1 MSIKPQIDRIV
12 VNIAIEVFFMKKVL
26 KPAAGIVCALSVL
39 LTGVAVFAEET
50 KTTPT
55 GIAYGNIG
63 TTIETWASENPS
75 DYSSFVTAVFDGD
88 GIIYQGAFGF
98 ADKENN
104 IAATTDTVYEWG
116 SVTKLTV
123 WVSVMQLYEQGR
135 IDLNADIRTYLP
147 EGFLKNLKYDDPVT
161 MLNLMNHNAGWG
173 EGTWSIQTADPE
185 EIVSLG
191 DALSQSEPPQ
201 IYRPGEVC
209 SYSNWGAA
217 LAGYIVECITGQSF
231 ADYVHENI
239 FEPLGMEHTSI
250 LPDHSDNARVQEKRK
265 ELVSYSFDGSAWNSN
280 GHQLIYINL
289 YPAGAAT
296 GTIGDMALFAQS
308 FVREDNPLF
317 EKTET
322 RELLLSPSLY
332 LGDTDFVVGCHGL
345 WTEDRENASLIGHSG
360 GTNACSSDL
369 VFDRDTG
376 LGAVYMTAGGWPAV
390 PKLLFGDMASYDLSS
405 YTGSVTVPGAL
416 KGTYA
421 GCRSI
426 RHGIYKVMGLFSM
439 LPLNY
444 NGNNEYTVSSMAT
457 FTQVS
462 DNMLILKQDE
472 NTYPAYVYK
481 TSDGTTI
488 ISLGSQSF
496 ASENSLKISLYLLVV
511 MAVITVAGIFMLF
524 YRAISLLTKKHI
536 SYSGSLFVGLSQL
549 CRIACLLP
557 LILLASKY
565 SEQYGLTHTQGYI
578 VFAIEAVCFVIFAI
592 SFCMSALGLF
602 KKDTE
607 GFLRLKY
614 ALSVIGNGVSI
625 ATIFAFELLNI
636 WGV

>member
-1 MSIKPQIDRIV
+1 
-12 VNIAIEVFFMKKVL
+12 MKKVF
-26 KPAAGIVCALSVL
+26 KPVLGTVCALSVL
-39 LTGVAVFAEET
+39 MTGASVFAEET
-50 KTTPT
+50 KSTPT
-55 GIAYGNIG
+55 GIAYSNIG
-63 TTIETWASENPS
+63 SSIENWASENPS

-88 GIIYQGAFGF
+88 EIIYQGAFGL

-104 IAATTDTVYEWG
+104 IAASTDSVYEWG
-116 SVTKLTV
+116 SITKLTV

-135 IDLNADIRTYLP
+135 IDLNENIRTYLP
-147 EGFLKNLKYDDPVT
+147 EGFLKNLKYDEPVT

-173 EGTWSIQTADPE
+173 EGNWALQTADPE
-185 EIVSLG
+185 QIVSLG
-191 DALSQSEPPQ
+191 EALSQTEPPQ

-239 FEPLGMEHTSI
+239 FEPLGMENTAI

-265 ELVSYSFDGSAWNSN
+265 ELVSYSYDGSAWNSN

-289 YPAGAAT
+289 YPAGSAT
-296 GTIGDMALFAQS
+296 GTIEDLAKFAQS
-308 FVREDNPLF
+308 FVSEDDPLF
-317 EKTET
+317 EKPET

-332 LGDTDFVVGCHGL
+332 LGDTEFVVGCHGL
-345 WTEDRENASLIGHSG
+345 WTEERENASLIGHSG
-360 GTNACSSDL
+360 GTNACSSYL
-369 VFDRDTG
+369 YFDRETG
-376 LGAVYMTAGGWPAV
+376 LGTVYMTAGGWPGV
-390 PKLLFGDMASYDLSS
+390 PELLFGKTASYDLTAYS
-405 YTGSVTVPGAL
+405 GSVTAPGAL
-416 KGTYA
+416 KGYYA

-439 LPLNY
+439 LPLTY
-444 NGNNEYTVSSMAT
+444 NGNNEYAVSSMAT

-462 DNMLILKQDE
+462 DNMLVLNQNE
-472 NTYPAYVYK
+472 GSYPAYVYK

-488 ISLGSQSF
+488 ITLGSQSF

-511 MAVITVAGIFMLF
+511 MAVITIAGVFMLF

-536 SYSGSLFVGLSQL
+536 SYSGSLFVALSQI
-549 CRIACLLP
+549 CRVACVLP

-565 SEQYGLTHTQGYI
+565 TEQYGLTHTQGYI
-578 VFAIEAVCFVIFAI
+578 VFAIEAVCLIVFAI
-592 SFCMSALGLF
+592 SFCLSGMGLI

-625 ATIFAFELLNI
+625 ATIFALELLNI

>member
-1 MSIKPQIDRIV
+1 
-12 VNIAIEVFFMKKVL
+12 MKQVL
-26 KPAAGIVCALSVL
+26 KPLIGTFCALSVL
-39 LTGVAVFAEET
+39 MTGVSVFAEEN

-55 GIAYGNIG
+55 GIAYGEIG
-63 TTIETWASENPS
+63 STIEKWAEENPGE
-75 DYSSFVTAVFDGD
+75 YSSFVTAVFDGD
-88 GIIYQGAFGF
+88 GIIYQGAFGL

-104 IAATTDTVYEWG
+104 IAATTDSVYEWG

-135 IDLNADIRTYLP
+135 IDLNEDIRTYLP
-147 EGFLKNLKYDDPVT
+147 DGFLKNLKYDEPVT

-173 EGTWSIQTADPE
+173 EGTWALQTADPGQ
-185 EIVSLG
+185 IVSLG
-191 DALSQSEPPQ
+191 EALSQTEPPQ

-250 LPDHSDNARVQEKRK
+250 LPDHSDNAWVQEKRK
-265 ELVSYSFDGSAWNSN
+265 ELVSYSFDGTNWNSN
-280 GHQLIYINL
+280 GHQLIYINI

-296 GTIGDMALFAQS
+296 GTIGDMAIFAQS
-308 FVREDNPLF
+308 FVSGDNPLF

-322 RELLLSPSLY
+322 RELFLSPSLY
-332 LGDTDFVVGCHGL
+332 LGDTDFVVNCHGF
-345 WTEDRENASLIGHSG
+345 WTEDRENASLICHSG

-369 VFDRDTG
+369 VFDMESG
-376 LGAVYMTAGGWPAV
+376 LGMVYITAGGWPAV
-390 PKLLFGDMASYDLSS
+390 PELLFGKAASYDLSAYS
-405 YTGSVTVPGAL
+405 GNVTAPGAL
-416 KGTYA
+416 KGWYA
-421 GCRSI
+421 GCRSN
-426 RHGIYKVMGLFSM
+426 RHGIYKVMGLFSV
-439 LPLNY
+439 LPLTY
-444 NGNNEYTVSSMAT
+444 NGNNEYSVSRMAT

-462 DNMLILKQDE
+462 DNMLILSEDE

-488 ISLGSQSF
+488 ITLGSQSF
-496 ASENSLKISLYLLVV
+496 ASENSLKISLYLLVL
-511 MAVITVAGIFMLF
+511 MAIMALVGRFMLF
-524 YRAISLLTKKHI
+524 YRAISILTKKHI
-536 SYSGSLFVGLSQL
+536 SYSGSLFVALSQA
-549 CRIACLLP
+549 CRVLSLTP
-557 LILLASKY
+557 LIILASKY
-565 SEQYGLTHTQGYI
+565 TEQYGITHAQGLI
-578 VFAIEAVCFVIFAI
+578 VFIIEAVCFVVFSI
-592 SFCMSALGLF
+592 SFLMSGRGLI

-607 GFLRLKY
+607 GFLRFKY
-614 ALSVIGNGVSI
+614 ALSVLGNGISI

>member
-1 MSIKPQIDRIV
+1 
-12 VNIAIEVFFMKKVL
+12 MKQVL
-26 KPAAGIVCALSVL
+26 KPLIGTFCALSVL
-39 LTGVAVFAEET
+39 MTGVSVFAEEN

-55 GIAYGNIG
+55 GIAYGEIG
-63 TTIETWASENPS
+63 STIEKWAEENPGE
-75 DYSSFVTAVFDGD
+75 YSSFVTAVFDGD
-88 GIIYQGAFGF
+88 GIIYQGAFGL

-104 IAATTDTVYEWG
+104 IAATTDSVYEWG

-135 IDLNADIRTYLP
+135 IDLNEDIRNYLP
-147 EGFLKNLKYDDPVT
+147 DGFLKNLKYDEPVT

-173 EGTWSIQTADPE
+173 EGTWALQTADPGQ
-185 EIVSLG
+185 IVSLG
-191 DALSQSEPPQ
+191 EALSQTEPPQ

-250 LPDHSDNARVQEKRK
+250 LPDHSDNAWVQEKRK
-265 ELVSYSFDGSAWNSN
+265 ELVSYSFDGTNWNSN
-280 GHQLIYINL
+280 GHQLIYINI

-296 GTIGDMALFAQS
+296 GTIEDMAIFAQS
-308 FVREDNPLF
+308 FVSDDSPLF
-317 EKTET
+317 AKPET

-332 LGDTDFVVGCHGL
+332 LGDTDFVVNCHGF

-369 VFDRDTG
+369 VFDMESG
-376 LGAVYMTAGGWPAV
+376 LGMVYITAGGWPAV
-390 PKLLFGDMASYDLSS
+390 PELLFGKAASYDFSAYS
-405 YTGSVTVPGAL
+405 GNVTAPGDL
-416 KGTYA
+416 KGWYA
-421 GCRSI
+421 GCRSN
-426 RHGIYKVMGLFSM
+426 RHGIYKVMGLFSV
-439 LPLNY
+439 LPLTY
-444 NGNNEYTVSSMAT
+444 NGNNEYSVSRMAT

-462 DNMLILKQDE
+462 DNMLILNEDE

-488 ISLGSQSF
+488 ITLGSQSF
-496 ASENSLKISLYLLVV
+496 ASENSLKISLYLLVL
-511 MAVITVAGIFMLF
+511 MAIMALAGIFMLF
-524 YRAISLLTKKHI
+524 YRVISIFTKKHI
-536 SYSGSLFVGLSQL
+536 SYSGSLFVALSQL

-557 LILLASKY
+557 LILLATRY
-565 SEQYGLTHTQGYI
+565 TEQYGLTHTQGYI
-578 VFAIEAVCFVIFAI
+578 VFAIEAVCFAVFAI
-592 SFCMSALGLF
+592 SFCLSGMGLI

-625 ATIFAFELLNI
+625 ATIFALELLNI

>member
-1 MSIKPQIDRIV
+1 
-12 VNIAIEVFFMKKVL
+12 MKKVF
-26 KPAAGIVCALSVL
+26 KPVLGTVCALSVL
-39 LTGVAVFAEET
+39 MTGASVFAEET
-50 KTTPT
+50 KSTPT
-55 GIAYGNIG
+55 GIAYSNIG
-63 TTIETWASENPS
+63 SSIENWASENPS

-88 GIIYQGAFGF
+88 EIIYQGAFGL

-104 IAATTDTVYEWG
+104 IAATTDSVYEWG
-116 SVTKLTV
+116 SITKLTV

-135 IDLNADIRTYLP
+135 IDLNEDIRTYLP
-147 EGFLKNLKYDDPVT
+147 EGFLKNLKYDEPVT

-173 EGTWSIQTADPE
+173 EGNWALQTADPE
-185 EIVSLG
+185 QIVSLG
-191 DALSQSEPPQ
+191 EALSQTEPPQ

-239 FEPLGMEHTSI
+239 FEPLGMENTAI

-265 ELVSYSFDGSAWNSN
+265 ELVSYSYDGSAWNSN

-289 YPAGAAT
+289 YPAGSAT
-296 GTIGDMALFAQS
+296 GTIEDLAKFAQS
-308 FVREDNPLF
+308 FVSEDDPLF
-317 EKTET
+317 EKPET

-332 LGDTDFVVGCHGL
+332 LGDTEFVVGCHGL
-345 WTEDRENASLIGHSG
+345 WTEERENASLIGHSG
-360 GTNACSSDL
+360 GTNACSSYL
-369 VFDRDTG
+369 YFDRETG
-376 LGAVYMTAGGWPAV
+376 LGTVYMTAGGWPGV
-390 PKLLFGDMASYDLSS
+390 PELLFGKTASYDLSAYS
-405 YTGSVTVPGAL
+405 GSVTAPGAL
-416 KGTYA
+416 KGYYA

-439 LPLNY
+439 LPLTY
-444 NGNNEYTVSSMAT
+444 NGNNEYAVSSMAT

-462 DNMLILKQDE
+462 DNMLVLNQNE
-472 NTYPAYVYK
+472 GSYPAYVYK

-488 ISLGSQSF
+488 ITLGSQSF

-511 MAVITVAGIFMLF
+511 MAVITIAGVFMLF

-536 SYSGSLFVGLSQL
+536 SYSGSLFVALSQI
-549 CRIACLLP
+549 CRVACVLP

-565 SEQYGLTHTQGYI
+565 TEQYGLTHTQGYI
-578 VFAIEAVCFVIFAI
+578 VFAIEAVCLIVFAI
-592 SFCMSALGLF
+592 SFCLSGMGLI

-614 ALSVIGNGVSI
+614 ALSVIGNSVSI
-625 ATIFAFELLNI
+625 ATIFALELLNI

>member
-1 MSIKPQIDRIV
+1 
-12 VNIAIEVFFMKKVL
+12 MKKVF
-26 KPAAGIVCALSVL
+26 KPVLGTVCALSVL
-39 LTGVAVFAEET
+39 MTGASVFAEET
-50 KTTPT
+50 KSTPT
-55 GIAYGNIG
+55 GIAYSNIG
-63 TTIETWASENPS
+63 SSIENWASENPS

-88 GIIYQGAFGF
+88 EIIYQGAFGL

-104 IAATTDTVYEWG
+104 IAASTDSVYEWG
-116 SVTKLTV
+116 SITKLTV

-135 IDLNADIRTYLP
+135 IDLNENIRTYLP
-147 EGFLKNLKYDDPVT
+147 EGFLKNLKYDEPVT

-173 EGTWSIQTADPE
+173 EGNWALQTADPE
-185 EIVSLG
+185 QIVSLG
-191 DALSQSEPPQ
+191 EALSQTEPPQ

-239 FEPLGMEHTSI
+239 FEPLGMENTAI
-250 LPDHSDNARVQEKRK
+250 LPDHSDNVRVQEKRK
-265 ELVSYSFDGSAWNSN
+265 ELVSYSYDGSTWNSN

-289 YPAGAAT
+289 YPAGSAT
-296 GTIGDMALFAQS
+296 GTIEDLAKFAQS
-308 FVREDNPLF
+308 FVSEDDPLF
-317 EKTET
+317 EKPET

-332 LGDTDFVVGCHGL
+332 LGDTEFVVGCHGL
-345 WTEDRENASLIGHSG
+345 WTEERENASLIGHSG
-360 GTNACSSDL
+360 GTNACSSYL
-369 VFDRDTG
+369 YFDRETG
-376 LGAVYMTAGGWPAV
+376 LGTVYMTAGGWPGV
-390 PKLLFGDMASYDLSS
+390 PELLFGKTASYDLSAYS
-405 YTGSVTVPGAL
+405 GSVTAPGAL
-416 KGTYA
+416 KGYYA

-439 LPLNY
+439 LPLTY
-444 NGNNEYTVSSMAT
+444 NGNNEYAVSSMAT

-462 DNMLILKQDE
+462 DNMLVLNQNE
-472 NTYPAYVYK
+472 GSYPAYVYK

-488 ISLGSQSF
+488 ITLGSQSF

-511 MAVITVAGIFMLF
+511 MAVISIAGVFMLF

-536 SYSGSLFVGLSQL
+536 SYSGSLFVALSQI
-549 CRIACLLP
+549 CRVACVLP

-565 SEQYGLTHTQGYI
+565 TEQYGLTHTQGYI
-578 VFAIEAVCFVIFAI
+578 VFAIEAVCLIVFAI
-592 SFCMSALGLF
+592 SFCLSGMGLI

-625 ATIFAFELLNI
+625 ATIFALELLNI

>member
-1 MSIKPQIDRIV
+1 
-12 VNIAIEVFFMKKVL
+12 MKKVF
-26 KPAAGIVCALSVL
+26 KPVLGTVCALSVL
-39 LTGVAVFAEET
+39 MTGASVFAEET
-50 KTTPT
+50 KSTPT
-55 GIAYGNIG
+55 GIAYSNIG
-63 TTIETWASENPS
+63 SSIENWASENPS

-88 GIIYQGAFGF
+88 EIIYQGAFGL

-104 IAATTDTVYEWG
+104 IAASTDSVYEWG
-116 SVTKLTV
+116 SITKLTV

-135 IDLNADIRTYLP
+135 IDLNENIRTYLP
-147 EGFLKNLKYDDPVT
+147 EGFLKNLKYDEPVT

-173 EGTWSIQTADPE
+173 EGNWALQTADPE
-185 EIVSLG
+185 QIVSLG
-191 DALSQSEPPQ
+191 EALSQTEPPQ

-239 FEPLGMEHTSI
+239 FEPLGMENTAI
-250 LPDHSDNARVQEKRK
+250 LPDHSDNVRVQEKRK
-265 ELVSYSFDGSAWNSN
+265 ELVSYSYDGSTWNSN

-289 YPAGAAT
+289 YPAGSAT
-296 GTIGDMALFAQS
+296 GTIEDLAKFAQS
-308 FVREDNPLF
+308 FVSEDDPLF
-317 EKTET
+317 EKPET

-332 LGDTDFVVGCHGL
+332 LGDTEFVVGCHGL
-345 WTEDRENASLIGHSG
+345 WTEERENASLIGHSG
-360 GTNACSSDL
+360 GTNACSSYL
-369 VFDRDTG
+369 YFDRETG
-376 LGAVYMTAGGWPAV
+376 LGTVYMTAGGWPGV
-390 PKLLFGDMASYDLSS
+390 PELLFGKTASYDLTAYS
-405 YTGSVTVPGAL
+405 GSVTAPGAL
-416 KGTYA
+416 KGYYA

-439 LPLNY
+439 LPLTY
-444 NGNNEYTVSSMAT
+444 NGNNEYAVSSMAT

-462 DNMLILKQDE
+462 DNMLVLNQNE
-472 NTYPAYVYK
+472 GSYPAYVYK

-488 ISLGSQSF
+488 ITLGSQSF

-511 MAVITVAGIFMLF
+511 MAVISIAGVFMLF

-536 SYSGSLFVGLSQL
+536 SYSGSLFVALSQI
-549 CRIACLLP
+549 CRVACVLP

-565 SEQYGLTHTQGYI
+565 TEQYGLTHTQGYI
-578 VFAIEAVCFVIFAI
+578 VFAIEAVCLIVFAI
-592 SFCMSALGLF
+592 SFCLSGMGLI

-625 ATIFAFELLNI
+625 ATIFALELLNI

>member
-1 MSIKPQIDRIV
+1 
-12 VNIAIEVFFMKKVL
+12 MKKVL
-26 KPAAGIVCALSVL
+26 KPVACAVCAITVL
-39 LTGVAVFAEET
+39 MTGTAVFAEEN
-50 KTTPT
+50 KSTPT
-55 GIAYGNIG
+55 GIAYDNIG
-63 TTIETWASENPS
+63 STIENWASENPS

-104 IAATTDTVYEWG
+104 IAATTDSVYEWG

-147 EGFLKNLKYDDPVT
+147 EGFLKNLKYDDPIT

-173 EGTWSIQTADPE
+173 EGTWAMQTADPE
-185 EIVSLG
+185 QIVSLEE
-191 DALSQSEPPQ
+191 ALAQTEPPQ

-217 LAGYIVECITGQSF
+217 LAGYIVERITGQPF

-250 LPDHSDNARVQEKRK
+250 LPDHSDNTWVQEKRK
-265 ELVSYSFDGSAWNSN
+265 ELVSYSYDGSTWNSN

-289 YPAGAAT
+289 YPAGSAT
-296 GTIGDMALFAQS
+296 GTIEDLAIFAQS
-308 FVREDNPLF
+308 FVRDDNPLF
-317 EKTET
+317 EKPET

-332 LGDTDFVVGCHGL
+332 LGDTDIVVGCHGL
-345 WTEDRENASLIGHSG
+345 WAEERENASLIGHNG
-360 GTNACSSDL
+360 GTNGCSSDL
-369 VFDRDTG
+369 VFDRETG

-390 PKLLFGDMASYDLSS
+390 SELLFGKMASYDLSS
-405 YTGSVTVPGAL
+405 YSGSVTAPGAL
-416 KGTYA
+416 KGYYA

-426 RHGIYKVMGLFSM
+426 RHGIYKAMGLFSM
-439 LPLNY
+439 LPLTY
-444 NGNNEYTVSSMAT
+444 NGNNEYSVTSMAIL
-457 FTQVS
+457 TQVS
-462 DNMLILKQDE
+462 DNMIILKQEE
-472 NTYPAYVYK
+472 NSYPAYVYK

-488 ISLGSQSF
+488 ITLGAQSF

-511 MAVITVAGIFMLF
+511 MAAITLAGIFMLF

-536 SYSGSLFVGLSQL
+536 SYSGSLFVALSQI
-549 CRIACLLP
+549 CRVACLLP

-565 SEQYGLTHTQGYI
+565 TEQYGLTHTQGYI
-578 VFAIEAVCFVIFAI
+578 VFAIEAVCFIIFSI
-592 SFCMSALGLF
+592 SFIMSGMGLI

-625 ATIFAFELLNI
+625 ATILSLELLNI

>member
-1 MSIKPQIDRIV
+1 
-12 VNIAIEVFFMKKVL
+12 MKQVL
-26 KPAAGIVCALSVL
+26 KPLIGTFCALSVL
-39 LTGVAVFAEET
+39 MTGVSVFAEEN

-55 GIAYGNIG
+55 GIAYGEIG
-63 TTIETWASENPS
+63 STIEKWAEENPGE
-75 DYSSFVTAVFDGD
+75 YSSFVTAVFNGD
-88 GIIYQGAFGF
+88 GIIYQGAFGL

-104 IAATTDTVYEWG
+104 IAATTDSVYEWG

-135 IDLNADIRTYLP
+135 IDLNEDIRTYLP

-173 EGTWSIQTADPE
+173 EGNWALQTTDPE
-185 EIVSLG
+185 QIVSLEE
-191 DALSQSEPPQ
+191 ALSQTEPPQ

-217 LAGYIVECITGQSF
+217 LAGYIVERITGQSF

-239 FEPLGMEHTSI
+239 FEPLGMEHTAI
-250 LPDHSDNARVQEKRK
+250 LPDHSDNPLVQEKRK
-265 ELVSYSFDGSAWNSN
+265 ELVSYSYDGSTWNSN

-289 YPAGAAT
+289 YPAGSAT
-296 GTIGDMALFAQS
+296 GTIEDLAIFAQS
-308 FVREDNPLF
+308 FVSDDSPLF
-317 EKTET
+317 EKPET
-322 RELLLSPSLY
+322 RDLLFSPSLY
-332 LGDTDFVVGCHGL
+332 LGDTDFVVNCHGL
-345 WTEDRENASLIGHSG
+345 WTEERENASLIGHSG
-360 GTNACSSDL
+360 GTNACSSYL
-369 VFDRDTG
+369 YFDRESG
-376 LGAVYMTAGGWPAV
+376 LGTVYMTAGGWPAV
-390 PKLLFGDMASYDLSS
+390 PELLFGKTASYDLSAYS
-405 YTGSVTVPGAL
+405 GSVTAPGAL
-416 KGTYA
+416 KGYYA

-439 LPLNY
+439 LPLTY
-444 NGNNEYTVSSMAT
+444 NGNNEYAVSNMAT

-462 DNMLILKQDE
+462 DNMLILNQNE
-472 NTYPAYVYK
+472 SSYPAYVYK

-511 MAVITVAGIFMLF
+511 MAIISIAGIFMLF
-524 YRAISLLTKKHI
+524 YRVISIFTKKHI
-536 SYSGSLFVGLSQL
+536 SYSGSLFVALSQL

-557 LILLASKY
+557 LILLATRY
-565 SEQYGLTHTQGYI
+565 TEQYGLTHTQGYI
-578 VFAIEAVCFVIFAI
+578 VFAIEAVCFAVFAI
-592 SFCMSALGLF
+592 SFCLSGMGLI

-625 ATIFAFELLNI
+625 ATIFALELLNI

>member
-1 MSIKPQIDRIV
+1 
-12 VNIAIEVFFMKKVL
+12 MKEVL

-63 TTIETWASENPS
+63 TAIETWASENPS

-98 ADKENN
+98 TDKENN

-147 EGFLKNLKYDDPVT
+147 EGFRKNLKYDDPVT

-250 LPDHSDNARVQEKRK
+250 LPDHSDNARVQEKRT

-317 EKTET
+317 EKSET
-322 RELLLSPSLY
+322 
-332 LGDTDFVVGCHGL
+332 
-345 WTEDRENASLIGHSG
+345 
-360 GTNACSSDL
+360 
-369 VFDRDTG
+369 
-376 LGAVYMTAGGWPAV
+376 
-390 PKLLFGDMASYDLSS
+390 
-405 YTGSVTVPGAL
+405 
-416 KGTYA
+416 
-421 GCRSI
+421 
-426 RHGIYKVMGLFSM
+426 
-439 LPLNY
+439 
-444 NGNNEYTVSSMAT
+444 
-457 FTQVS
+457 
-462 DNMLILKQDE
+462 
-472 NTYPAYVYK
+472 
-481 TSDGTTI
+481 
-488 ISLGSQSF
+488 
-496 ASENSLKISLYLLVV
+496 
-511 MAVITVAGIFMLF
+511 
-524 YRAISLLTKKHI
+524 
-536 SYSGSLFVGLSQL
+536 
-549 CRIACLLP
+549 
-557 LILLASKY
+557 
-565 SEQYGLTHTQGYI
+565 
-578 VFAIEAVCFVIFAI
+578 
-592 SFCMSALGLF
+592 
-602 KKDTE
+602 
-607 GFLRLKY
+607 
-614 ALSVIGNGVSI
+614 
-625 ATIFAFELLNI
+625 
-636 WGV
+636 

>member
-1 MSIKPQIDRIV
+1 
-12 VNIAIEVFFMKKVL
+12 MKKVF
-26 KPAAGIVCALSVL
+26 KPVLGTVCALSVL
-39 LTGVAVFAEET
+39 MTGASVFAEET
-50 KTTPT
+50 KSTPT
-55 GIAYGNIG
+55 GIAYSNIG
-63 TTIETWASENPS
+63 SSIENWASENPS

-88 GIIYQGAFGF
+88 EIIYQGAFGL

-104 IAATTDTVYEWG
+104 IAASTDSVYEWG
-116 SVTKLTV
+116 SITKLTV

-135 IDLNADIRTYLP
+135 IDLNEDIRTYLP
-147 EGFLKNLKYDDPVT
+147 EGFLKNLKYDEPVT

-173 EGTWSIQTADPE
+173 EGNWALQTADPE
-185 EIVSLG
+185 QIVSLG
-191 DALSQSEPPQ
+191 EALSQTEPPQ

-239 FEPLGMEHTSI
+239 FEPLGMENTAI

-265 ELVSYSFDGSAWNSN
+265 ELVSYSYDGSAWNSN

-289 YPAGAAT
+289 YPAGSAT
-296 GTIGDMALFAQS
+296 GTIEDLAKFAQS
-308 FVREDNPLF
+308 FVSEDDPLF
-317 EKTET
+317 EKPET

-332 LGDTDFVVGCHGL
+332 LGDTEFVVGCHGL
-345 WTEDRENASLIGHSG
+345 WTEERENASLIGHSG
-360 GTNACSSDL
+360 GTNACSSYL
-369 VFDRDTG
+369 YFDRETG
-376 LGAVYMTAGGWPAV
+376 LGTVYMTAGGWPGV
-390 PKLLFGDMASYDLSS
+390 PELLFGKTASYDLTAYS
-405 YTGSVTVPGAL
+405 GSVTAPGAL
-416 KGTYA
+416 KGYYA

-439 LPLNY
+439 LPLTY
-444 NGNNEYTVSSMAT
+444 NGNNEYAVSSMAT

-462 DNMLILKQDE
+462 DNMLVLNQNE
-472 NTYPAYVYK
+472 GSYPAYVYK

-488 ISLGSQSF
+488 ITLGSQSF

-511 MAVITVAGIFMLF
+511 MAVISIAGVFMLF

-536 SYSGSLFVGLSQL
+536 SYSGSLFVALSQI
-549 CRIACLLP
+549 CRVACVLP

-565 SEQYGLTHTQGYI
+565 TEQYGLTHTQGYI
-578 VFAIEAVCFVIFAI
+578 VFAIEAVCLIVFAI
-592 SFCMSALGLF
+592 SFCLSGMGLI

-625 ATIFAFELLNI
+625 ATIFALELLNI

>member
-1 MSIKPQIDRIV
+1 
-12 VNIAIEVFFMKKVL
+12 MKKVL

-63 TTIETWASENPS
+63 STIENWASENPS
-75 DYSSFVTAVFDGD
+75 DYSSFVTAVIDGD
-88 GIIYQGAFGF
+88 EIIYQGAFGL

-104 IAATTDTVYEWG
+104 IAASTDSVYEWG
-116 SVTKLTV
+116 SITKLTV

-135 IDLNADIRTYLP
+135 IDLNENIRTYLP
-147 EGFLKNLKYDDPVT
+147 EGFLKNLKYDEPVT

-173 EGTWSIQTADPE
+173 EGNWAMQTADPE
-185 EIVSLG
+185 QIVSLG
-191 DALSQSEPPQ
+191 EALSQTEPPQ

-217 LAGYIVECITGQSF
+217 LAGYIVECITGQPF

-239 FEPLGMEHTSI
+239 FEPLGMENTAI
-250 LPDHSDNARVQEKRK
+250 LPDHSDNVRVQEKRK
-265 ELVSYSFDGSAWNSN
+265 ELVSYSYDGSTWNSN

-289 YPAGAAT
+289 YPAGSAT
-296 GTIGDMALFAQS
+296 GTIEDLAKFAQS
-308 FVREDNPLF
+308 FVSEDDPLF
-317 EKTET
+317 EKPET

-332 LGDTDFVVGCHGL
+332 LGDTEFVVGCHGL
-345 WTEDRENASLIGHSG
+345 WTEERENASLIGHSG
-360 GTNACSSDL
+360 GTNACSSYL
-369 VFDRDTG
+369 YFDRETG
-376 LGAVYMTAGGWPAV
+376 LGTVYMTAGGWPGV
-390 PKLLFGDMASYDLSS
+390 PELLFGKTASYDLTAYS
-405 YTGSVTVPGAL
+405 GSVTAPGAL
-416 KGTYA
+416 KGYYA

-439 LPLNY
+439 LPLTY
-444 NGNNEYTVSSMAT
+444 NGNNEYAVSSMAT

-462 DNMLILKQDE
+462 DNMLVLNQNE
-472 NTYPAYVYK
+472 GSYPAYVYK

-488 ISLGSQSF
+488 ITLGSQSF

-511 MAVITVAGIFMLF
+511 MAVITIAGVFMLF

-536 SYSGSLFVGLSQL
+536 SYSGSLFVALSQI
-549 CRIACLLP
+549 CRVACVLP

-565 SEQYGLTHTQGYI
+565 TEQYGLTHTQGYI
-578 VFAIEAVCFVIFAI
+578 VFAIEAVCLIVFAI
-592 SFCMSALGLF
+592 SFCLSGMGLI

-625 ATIFAFELLNI
+625 ATIFALELLNI